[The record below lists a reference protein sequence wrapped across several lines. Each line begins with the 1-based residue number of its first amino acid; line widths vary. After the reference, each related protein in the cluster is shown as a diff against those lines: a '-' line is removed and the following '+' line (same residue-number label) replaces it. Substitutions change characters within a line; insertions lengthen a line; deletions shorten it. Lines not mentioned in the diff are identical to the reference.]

1 MVLSSIVVSLLKA
14 VEQYNGAP
22 TEYLA
27 EPILACARVFDET
40 ILRLHTSMV
49 LFFNTPL
56 YAETSL
62 AWTKKLTFVF
72 RL

>member
-14 VEQYNGAP
+14 VEQYNGAS

-49 LFFNTPL
+49 LFFNAPL
-56 YAETSL
+56 
-62 AWTKKLTFVF
+62 
-72 RL
+72 

>member
-1 MVLSSIVVSLLKA
+1 MVCLGEMVLSSIVVSLLKA
-14 VEQYNGAP
+14 VEQYNSAS

-49 LFFNTPL
+49 LFLILL
-56 YAETSL
+56 Y
-62 AWTKKLTFVF
+62 KLK
-72 RL
+72 RLWHGRKN